1 MSAIPVLKKKLKSIK
16 ATAKLSAAMKTVSA
30 AKYSKL
36 SLLWKTYSSYAE
48 QYQSLLSTDNTNSDC
63 ETVLVLG
70 SNRSFCGGFNNEIL
84 RYFKEEVR
92 KKPQNLIVCGN
103 EIITGFKETGIT
115 PDYTFC
121 FGDIP
126 TLTDCK
132 PLFDLLISLSQGKE
146 DYPVKIIHS
155 YFKNALTQIPK
166 TDIILLNP
174 TKSAGLPEDTLW
186 IPDKES
192 VLKNLIDK
200 SFHTCVFGTVL
211 ETALGAQAA
220 TLMTMRSAY
229 DTATQYSAAL
239 ENEIQRTRQSEV
251 TADVIETRGGNL
263 NA

>member
-1 MSAIPVLKKKLKSIK
+1 MSAIPVLKKKLKSIR

-36 SLLWKTYSSYAE
+36 SLLWKTYSGYAE
-48 QYQSLLSTDNTNSDC
+48 QYRFLFTAKQLNSTC
-63 ETVLVLG
+63 ETVVVLG

-84 RYFKEEVR
+84 RYFKEENQQ
-92 KKPQNLIVCGN
+92 KPQNLILCGN
-103 EIITGFKETGIT
+103 EIISGFKEIGIT
-115 PDYTFC
+115 ADYTFC

-126 TLTDCK
+126 KMEECK
-132 PLFDLLISLSQGKE
+132 PLFELLCALAEGKK
-146 DYPVKIIHS
+146 DYPVKIIHN
-155 YFKNALTQIPK
+155 YFKNALTQLPK

-174 TKSAGLPEDTLW
+174 SKSEGLPEDTLW
-186 IPDKES
+186 IPDKAGVCES
-192 VLKNLIDK
+192 LLEK
-200 SFHTCVFGTVL
+200 SFHTSLFGAVL

-229 DTATQYSAAL
+229 DTANEYSASL

-251 TADVIETRGGNL
+251 TADVIETRGGNG